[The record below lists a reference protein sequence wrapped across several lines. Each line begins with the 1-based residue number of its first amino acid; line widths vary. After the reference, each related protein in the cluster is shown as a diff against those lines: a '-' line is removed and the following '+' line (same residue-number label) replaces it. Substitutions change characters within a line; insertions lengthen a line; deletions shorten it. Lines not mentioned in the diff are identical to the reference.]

1 MYFQYIAAL
10 HEFAKKQIVFSSLF
24 SYIML
29 SLTYILFMIIMSL
42 NYKAYKKFTK
52 DFI

>member
-1 MYFQYIAAL
+1 MYFQYIEAL
-10 HEFAKKQIVFSSLF
+10 HVFAKKQIVFSSLF

-29 SLTYILFMIIMSL
+29 SLTYVLFMVIMSL

-52 DFI
+52 DY